1 MRLLLWCCLSAPLLA
16 AASAETEVKAVLAQ
30 QEAAWNRADLNAFM
44 QAYLNSPD
52 ITFVGKQVTRGW
64 QGTLERYQKTYPT
77 PAAMGRLTFSEI
89 EVRPLGKDH
98 AWVLGRFQLERTAAV
113 QLEPRKSM
121 RFTPPATRRWRIRW
135 PRSSG
140 SRR

>member
-1 MRLLLWCCLSAPLLA
+1 MLLWCCVSASLLV

-52 ITFVGKQVTRGW
+52 IIFVGKQVTRGW
-64 QGTLERYQKTYPT
+64 QGTLERYQRTYPT

-98 AWVLGRFQLERTAAV
+98 ASVLGRFHLERTAAGGGNASGRYTLIAV
-113 QLEPRKSM
+113 R
-121 RFTPPATRRWRIRW
+121 TRQGWKLIHDHT
-135 PRSSG
+135 SAD
-140 SRR
+140 